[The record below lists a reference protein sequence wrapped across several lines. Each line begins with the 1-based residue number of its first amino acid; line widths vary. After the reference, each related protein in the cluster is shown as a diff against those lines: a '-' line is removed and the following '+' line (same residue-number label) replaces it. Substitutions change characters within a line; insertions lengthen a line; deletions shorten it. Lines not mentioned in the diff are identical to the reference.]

1 MTAKT
6 DVYNLQNY
14 IKLTDV
20 VSKTWQQL
28 RNNETVISNKSQ
40 IKNFNQRKQIL
51 LSFNTLIA
59 TGYNAITVLNDD
71 ELIKTNFDFASNNT
85 DVLLDFNYDELT
97 KLVNT
102 NAGDKQ
108 EKLI

>member
-1 MTAKT
+1 MFF
-6 DVYNLQNY
+6 
-14 IKLTDV
+14 
-20 VSKTWQQL
+20 SKFIFIFVCSLWPYSSIL
-28 RNNETVISNKSQ
+28 NISLST
-40 IKNFNQRKQIL
+40 

-59 TGYNAITVLNDD
+59 TGYNAITILNDD